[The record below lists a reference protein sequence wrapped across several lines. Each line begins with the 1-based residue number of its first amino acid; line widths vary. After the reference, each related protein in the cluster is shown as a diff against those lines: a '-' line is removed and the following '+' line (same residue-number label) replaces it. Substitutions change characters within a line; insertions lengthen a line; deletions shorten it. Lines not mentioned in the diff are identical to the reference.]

1 MELASQ
7 KDAFRRRGLGL
18 CAVSYDSEAVLR
30 DFAKRR
36 DITFP
41 LLSDPGSVVIERFG
55 LLNPEYAEGHIAHGV
70 PFPGTFVTD
79 EKGVVRSRFF
89 EEKYA
94 NRRTAASALVLAGD
108 APAQGQDVET
118 KAFRLRLSA
127 SNTVVV
133 PGERITLV
141 LDLDLGPGLHAY
153 APGAAG
159 YRALDLRLTEH
170 PRLAFG
176 PTVLPPSRPFE
187 FKPLQETVD
196 VFEGHVRLLRDI
208 VFAGGRDW
216 GDALDK
222 GPTTL
227 VLQGNLDYQVCS
239 ETKCFPP
246 ETLPVQWSFEVRPL
260 DLERPPEAL
269 QLK

>member
-1 MELASQ
+1 MELESQ
-7 KDAFRRRGLGL
+7 REAFRGRGLGL
-18 CAVSYDSEAVLR
+18 AAVSYDSEAVLQ

-36 DITFP
+36 HITFP
-41 LLSDPGSVVIERFG
+41 LLADPGSAVIERFG
-55 LLNPEYAEGHIAHGV
+55 LLNPEYADGHMAHGV
-70 PFPGTFVTD
+70 PFPGTFVAD
-79 EKGVVRSRFF
+79 EGGIVRSRYF
-89 EEKYA
+89 EEKYV

-108 APAQGQDVET
+108 APAGGRDVET
-118 KAFRLRLSA
+118 AAFRLRLSA

-153 APGAAG
+153 APGAGG

-176 PTVLPPSRPFE
+176 PTTLPSARPFE
-187 FKPLQETVD
+187 FKPLQETVP
-196 VFEGHVRLLRDI
+196 VFEGHVRLLRDL

-216 GDALDK
+216 GNALDK

-227 VLQGNLDYQVCS
+227 VVEGSLDYQVCS
-239 ETKCFPP
+239 EVKCFPP
-246 ETLPVQWSFEVRPL
+246 ATLPVQWSFEVRPL
-260 DLERPPEAL
+260 DRERPPEAL
-269 QLK
+269 QRK

>member
-1 MELASQ
+1 MELESQ
-7 KDAFRRRGLGL
+7 KEAFRRRGLGL
-18 CAVSYDSEAVLR
+18 AAVSYDSEAVLQ

-36 DITFP
+36 HITFA
-41 LLSDPGSVVIERFG
+41 LLSDKGSAVIQRFG
-55 LLNPEYAEGHIAHGV
+55 LLNPEYAQGHIAHGV
-70 PFPGTFVTD
+70 PFPGTFVAD
-79 EKGVVRSRFF
+79 ETGVVRSRFF
-89 EEKYA
+89 EENYA

-108 APAQGQDVET
+108 TPAQGQDVET
-118 KAFRLRLSA
+118 KAFRMWLSA

-153 APGAAG
+153 APGTAG
-159 YRALDLRLTEH
+159 YRTLDLRLTEH
-170 PRLAFG
+170 PRLVFG

-187 FKPLQETVD
+187 FKPLQETVA
-196 VFEGHVRLLRDI
+196 VFEGRVRLLRDV

-216 GDALDK
+216 SDALDK

-260 DLERPPEAL
+260 DRERPPEA
-269 QLK
+269 QQRK